1 MYLNHPGYALGYKFY
16 INDKAIIY
24 ISDNEPY
31 PVHPNTSQESD
42 TPDNQKLV
50 EDNNQKLINFVRDAF
65 ILIHDAQYT
74 PEEYKTKYQWG
85 HSPYDYTVKIAL
97 EAQVQSLVLFHPA
110 PVHHDHFVEP
120 LVYAA
125 KKISWQAGSN
135 MKIIGAREGMELS
148 LD

>member
-1 MYLNHPGYALGYKFY
+1 MNSY
-16 INDKAIIY
+16 
-24 ISDNEPY
+24 
-31 PVHPNTSQESD
+31 
-42 TPDNQKLV
+42 
-50 EDNNQKLINFVRDAF
+50 NQKLINFVRDAF

-97 EAQVQSLVLFHPA
+97 EARVQSLVLFHHD
-110 PVHHDHFVEP
+110 PVHDDDFVDQM
-120 LVYAA
+120 VDAA

-135 MKIIGAREGMELS
+135 MKVIGAREGMELS